1 MGDWSDWYMHEDP
14 TKWVLPEILTSRA
27 TEYPDRDF
35 LKFGSDPWISY
46 GEVNARS
53 NRVANALI
61 ARGVQPGESVSVM
74 LPNCAAFLPVWFGI
88 LKAGAVMS
96 SINTAYKGDFLAHTI
111 NLVDSK
117 KLIIADTWLDRFD
130 TIASR
135 LHTLEHVIVME
146 AADAAGPAPTL
157 PHEPFSVLTEASD
170 AEPDGITYK
179 WTDDARIMFTSGTTG
194 LSKGVIK
201 QHAADYFSGRGLLE
215 GLRVMAGKD
224 SIAEMHDETFFSC
237 LPLFHSNAQVLSGYP
252 ALIAGARVAY
262 VERFSSSQFWQQVV
276 DAEATIFNS
285 IGAVSYFI
293 WNTKETELDRT
304 NKVHTVFAAPAPKDI
319 YAQFEERFGVRFI
332 EGYGLTETGMA
343 TYMDPTRPPIPG
355 SMGKANP
362 GYEVTIVEP
371 GTDWPLPPNTP
382 GEIVVDMKIPNIVM
396 RAYYGM
402 AEKTAEDFRNLKLH
416 TGDLGRMDE
425 DGYFYFMDRVKDYI
439 RRRGENVSSM
449 EVERQVSN
457 HPQIKEAAAIGVKAD
472 EGASS
477 EDEIMIVCIPD
488 GDAPDPVELTH
499 WLAKEM
505 PYFMVP
511 RYIRFVD
518 TLPKTPTERVQKNK
532 LRDEG
537 ITADT
542 FDRDAAGI
550 KISR

>member
-1 MGDWSDWYMHEDP
+1 MGDWSDWYLHEDT
-14 TKWVLPEILTSRA
+14 TKWVLPEILTARA
-27 TEYPDRDF
+27 AEHPDRNL
-35 LKFGSDPWISY
+35 LKFGADPWISY
-46 GEVNARS
+46 GTVNAQA
-53 NRVANALI
+53 NQVANGLI

-74 LPNCAAFLPVWFGI
+74 LPNCAEFLPVWFGI

-117 KLIIADTWLDRFD
+117 KLIIADTWLDRLD

-135 LHTLEHVIVME
+135 LGKLEHVIVMP
-146 AADAAGPAPTL
+146 AADPTGPAPSV
-157 PHEPFSVLTEASD
+157 PHEPLSALMDS
-170 AEPDGITYK
+170 PDSQPSGVTYK

-215 GLRVMAGKD
+215 GLRIMAGKD
-224 SIAEMHDETFFSC
+224 SVADMADETFFSC

-293 WNTKETELDRT
+293 WNTPESDLDKT
-304 NKVHTVFAAPAPKDI
+304 NTVHTVFAAPAPKDI
-319 YAQFEERFGVRFI
+319 YTQFEERFGVRFI

-343 TYMDPTRPPIPG
+343 TYMDPTKPPIPG

-362 GYEVTIVEP
+362 GYEVMIVEP
-371 GTDWPLPPNTP
+371 GTDVPLPPNTP
-382 GEIVVDMKIPNIVM
+382 GEIVVDMRIPNIVM

-402 AEKTAEDFRNLKLH
+402 PEKTAEDFRNLKLH
-416 TGDLGRMDE
+416 TGDLGRMDDE
-425 DGYFYFMDRVKDYI
+425 GYFYFMDRVKDYI

-457 HPQIKEAAAIGVKAD
+457 HPNIKEAAAIGVKAD

-488 GDAPDPVELTH
+488 GDAPDPAELTH

-537 ITADT
+537 ITDDT